1 MPRRLLIVPLTLFIA
16 SFIATP
22 LLAQEQQTNP
32 AGVWRITYYHV
43 KPGMTP
49 EIMKDLREHFKVS
62 VEFSKSKGR
71 IKEYKIL
78 MNTTTIGAEDWNYA
92 IAIHFA
98 NWAALDPNE
107 AFTKEQGEFLDKHY
121 GSREK
126 RDAAAAW
133 RRDRQTVVRSVL
145 VNEVELK

>member
-1 MPRRLLIVPLTLFIA
+1 M
-16 SFIATP
+16 
-22 LLAQEQQTNP
+22 P

-43 KPGMTP
+43 KPGMMSD
-49 EIMKDLREHFKVS
+49 IMKDLREHFKVT
-62 VEFSKSKGR
+62 VEFTKSKGR

-78 MNTTTIGAEDWNYA
+78 TNTTANSAEDWNYA
-92 IAIHFA
+92 IAVHYQ

-133 RRDRQTVVRSVL
+133 RRERQNVVRSVL

>member
-1 MPRRLLIVPLTLFIA
+1 MSRRLLIAPLALFIA
-16 SFIATP
+16 SFIAMP
-22 LLAQEQQTNP
+22 ALAQEQQTNP
-32 AGVWRITYYHV
+32 AGVWRIIYYHV
-43 KPGMTP
+43 KPGMMP

-62 VEFSKSKGR
+62 IEFSKSKGR
-71 IKEYKIL
+71 LKEYKIL
-78 MNTTTIGAEDWNYA
+78 TNTTTIGAEDWNYA

-133 RRDRQTVVRSVL
+133 RRERQTVVRSVL

>member
-1 MPRRLLIVPLTLFIA
+1 MM
-16 SFIATP
+16 SD
-22 LLAQEQQTNP
+22 
-32 AGVWRITYYHV
+32 
-43 KPGMTP
+43 
-49 EIMKDLREHFKVS
+49 IMKDLREHFKVT
-62 VEFSKSKGR
+62 VEFTKSKGR

-78 MNTTTIGAEDWNYA
+78 TNTTANSAEDWNYA
-92 IAIHFA
+92 IAVHYQ

-133 RRDRQTVVRSVL
+133 RRERQNVVRSVL

>member
-1 MPRRLLIVPLTLFIA
+1 MARRLFVSLAIVLASLFA
-16 SFIATP
+16 SPAP
-22 LLAQEQQTNP
+22 AQEQQTNP
-32 AGVWRITYYHV
+32 AGIWRMTYYHV
-43 KPGMTP
+43 KAGKMTD
-49 EIMKDLREHFKVS
+49 MLKDLREHAKPS
-62 VEFSKSKGR
+62 LEFSKSKAR

-78 MNTTTIGAEDWNYA
+78 TNPTPAGPEDWSYA
-92 IAIHFA
+92 IAVHYA

-126 RDAAAAW
+126 RDAANAH
-133 RRDRQTVVRSVL
+133 RREMQTMLRSVL

>member
-1 MPRRLLIVPLTLFIA
+1 MARRISLVPLALLVI
-16 SFIATP
+16 SFFAAPT
-22 LLAQEQQTNP
+22 LAQEQQTNP
-32 AGVWRITYYHV
+32 AGVWRVIYFHV
-43 KPGMTP
+43 KPGMMP
-49 EIMKDLREHFKVS
+49 DVMKDLREHFKVTI
-62 VEFSKSKGR
+62 EFTKSKGR
-71 IKEYKIL
+71 LKEYKIYT
-78 MNTTTIGAEDWNYA
+78 NVTTNNAEDWNYA
-92 IAIHFA
+92 IALHFA

-126 RDAAAAW
+126 RDAATAL

>member
-1 MPRRLLIVPLTLFIA
+1 MVRRISLVSLVLVVISFFAA
-16 SFIATP
+16 SAR
-22 LLAQEQQTNP
+22 AQEQNTNP
-32 AGVWRITYYHV
+32 AGIWRVTYYHV
-43 KPGMTP
+43 KPGMMP
-49 EIMKDLREHFKVS
+49 EILKDLREHFKVT

-78 MNTTTIGAEDWNYA
+78 TNPTTSGTEDWGYA

-98 NWAALDPNE
+98 NWSMLDPNE

-133 RRDRQTVVRSVL
+133 RRDRQTVVRSEL